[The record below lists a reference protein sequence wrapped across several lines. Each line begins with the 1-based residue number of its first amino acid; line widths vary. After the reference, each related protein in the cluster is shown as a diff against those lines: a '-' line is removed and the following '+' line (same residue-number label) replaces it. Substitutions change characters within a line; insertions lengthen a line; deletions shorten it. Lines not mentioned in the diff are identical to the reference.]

1 MDITV
6 KVYQIAINLTVVQQL
21 FQTNKIPDIYIVGP
35 VSGESTGDC
44 WIPLIKGQ

>member
-6 KVYQIAINLTVVQQL
+6 KVYQIAINLTVVQQ
-21 FQTNKIPDIYIVGP
+21 QINEMPDIYIVGP
-35 VSGESTGDC
+35 MSGESTGER